1 MFDYQ
6 DYKNNF
12 IITIIIYNLY
22 LYLQFDFYSI
32 MSNNQNIVEIYD
44 NDGITPPHPE
54 SYYQDENN
62 EYVYISNLSQ
72 PSERD
77 ENLRMARF
85 LAQKTKENVYIL
97 PLIQPTQKNAKS
109 LRKDY
114 FPEGVK
120 ENKNPDFYFRGRFV
134 DGKCMSKSELK
145 TQKLTKRNIQNRLK
159 EAYIQADDAF
169 LEIPLNFP
177 FKWIEEAVRG
187 KLNSMSHFH
196 IVYLEY
202 GDNLFIFQP

>member
-1 MFDYQ
+1 
-6 DYKNNF
+6 
-12 IITIIIYNLY
+12 
-22 LYLQFDFYSI
+22 
-32 MSNNQNIVEIYD
+32 MSNNQNIVKNHD
-44 NDGITPPHPE
+44 DDGIIPPHPE

-62 EYVYISNLSQ
+62 ECVYISSLSH

-77 ENLRMARF
+77 ENVRMAEF
-85 LAQKTKENVYIL
+85 LAQKTNEKVYIL
-97 PLIQPTQKNAKS
+97 PLIQPTQKNAES
-109 LRKDY
+109 LRKEY

-120 ENKNPDFYFRGRFV
+120 VGKNPDYYFRGRFL

-169 LEIPLNFP
+169 LDIPPSYP

-187 KLNSMSHFH
+187 KLNSMCHFH
-196 IVYLEY
+196 IVYLKY
-202 GDNLFIFQP
+202 GNNLFIFQP